1 MATKKAVKSSY
12 ARYHV
17 IFNDKLLLLLY
28 TNIQLRGAHVQKSA
42 YGETACRKSVWS
54 EKRSARACGSPAA
67 AVADNN
73 PDISHLDAPLR
84 RSLLLLL
91 LVASVARPWLLSR
104 SLSLCY
110 ISAFCGPLFVV
121 WEFDTFFSTYLHG
134 LRRRSF
140 FFTWGKLHS
149 ISRPL
154 Q

>member
-1 MATKKAVKSSY
+1 M
-12 ARYHV
+12 
-17 IFNDKLLLLLY
+17 
-28 TNIQLRGAHVQKSA
+28 QKSA

-73 PDISHLDAPLR
+73 PDITHLDAPLR

-154 Q
+154 QWLIWNENWVRCSIFPCAGLLGGSQYPHPQAQEL